1 MKFLVLTVCLF
12 FLNVVNA
19 DSYPVPP
26 YFYSCGMTKSG
37 KIYSIDRNLKKT
49 ETIDYDS
56 DFVPK
61 FDYIIT
67 DEKRV
72 NFREL
77 NLNSRIK
84 CLYRIDSEYLRQDIM
99 NIKPPVK
106 QFEKKKFFSNICPE
120 LKGEVKYISN
130 MPVSDGDERLPT
142 VIDTDD
148 GRTKIVEPKISDLG
162 YLWQKGECSL
172 ESENLF
178 KEIDAKG
185 AISKQKIINGKFSL
199 LKEGTDYNIFY
210 ANPGLIIKTK
220 KPFFC
225 FNYETCNQQI
235 IYKKQLK
242 SAIYDIDGQLHTD
255 EDIEDRSVCDVKYLP
270 DMVNAFEKQFTYLL
284 CKVGL

>member
-1 MKFLVLTVCLF
+1 MKFSVLTVCLF

-26 YFYSCGMTKSG
+26 YFYSCKMAITG
-37 KIYSIDRNLKKT
+37 KITSVDRNLKKT

-130 MPVSDGDERLPT
+130 WGSDLDYGPT

-185 AISKQKIINGKFSL
+185 AISKQKLIENKFIL
-199 LKEGTDYNIFY
+199 LKAGTDYNIFY
-210 ANPGLIIKTK
+210 ANPGLIIKTRK
-220 KPFFC
+220 LFFC

-255 EDIEDRSVCDVKYLP
+255 EDIEDRSVCDVKHLP
-270 DMVNAFEKQFTYLL
+270 DDDGAFEKQFKHLL
-284 CKVGL
+284 CKFGL